1 MCRAQAGRLTAQ
13 VAVPPAVPGDHR
25 ASRRQPPPPHHPGRP
40 LTLRSD
46 PPATAGVRRALIV
59 VCVFFIFQQISGI
72 NVPFYYGP
80 TLLGSYFGGGTSTA
94 VSTATAGV
102 EVTAILGAVNVIA
115 TYFAF
120 RWIDKVGRRPLA
132 L

>member
-1 MCRAQAGRLTAQ
+1 M
-13 VAVPPAVPGDHR
+13 
-25 ASRRQPPPPHHPGRP
+25 
-40 LTLRSD
+40 
-46 PPATAGVRRALIV
+46 
-59 VCVFFIFQQISGI
+59 CVFFIFQQISGI

-80 TLLGSYFGGGTSTA
+80 TLLGSYFSGGTSTA

-132 L
+132 M